1 MKDRIIEIIEEIS
14 NRTDL
19 KNNPNIDLLDS
30 DIIDSLTFI
39 ELISA
44 LEDEFDI
51 EIQPTQIPADTW
63 RNIESITNMVEDK
76 IKNHS

>member
-1 MKDRIIEIIEEIS
+1 MKDKIIEIIEQIS
-14 NRTDL
+14 NRSDL

-39 ELISA
+39 ELITA

-51 EIQPTQIPADTW
+51 EIQPTQVPADTW
-63 RNIESITNMVEDK
+63 RSVDLITKLVEEK
-76 IKNHS
+76 L

>member
-1 MKDRIIEIIEEIS
+1 MKDKIIEIIEQIS
-14 NRTDL
+14 NRSDL

-39 ELISA
+39 ELITA

-51 EIQPTQIPADTW
+51 EIQPTQVPADTW
-63 RNIESITNMVEDK
+63 RSIDLITKLVEEK
-76 IKNHS
+76 L